1 MSKKLL
7 QILSLIASIL
17 VLIYLILEYKG
28 IIRRMKLNLYSTEYY
43 TKKYPSLDKADTDK
57 VIIAF
62 ESPDNWPSVKPFIH
76 SMLDQTVRV
85 DELAVIIPYK
95 NISQIPS
102 EIKPIL
108 NIIGYSKNYSSP
120 GVICSVLKE
129 PEANTKIILVNPN
142 IIYSHEFVQDIIDK
156 SKGNTDKIILAGK
169 NVSEGM
175 LIKPKFFTDKLGE
188 TECKK
193 WTDCCKIKDMITASC
208 V

>member
-28 IIRRMKLNLYSTEYY
+28 VIRRMKLNLYSTEYY

-57 VIIAF
+57 VIVAF
-62 ESPDNWPSVKPFIH
+62 ESPPNWSGIKPFIH
-76 SMLDQTVRV
+76 SILDQTVRV
-85 DELAVIIPYK
+85 DELAVIIPQK
-95 NISQIPS
+95 NIAQIPP

-108 NIIGYSKNYSSP
+108 NVIGYSKNYSSP

-129 PEANTKIILVNPN
+129 PEANTKIILVNPK
-142 IIYSHEFVQDIIDK
+142 IVYSHEFVQDILDK
-156 SKGNTDKIILAGK
+156 SKGNADKIILAGG
-169 NVSEGM
+169 SISDGM
-175 LIKPKFFTDKLGE
+175 LIKPKFFTEQLGE

-193 WTDCCKIKDMITASC
+193 WTDCCKVKDMITASC